1 MTDQPND
8 FETVIESMQSM
19 FELMTQYKNEIEDYK
34 KLLEQKDIVIENQ
47 NILLLSYEEPKPPL
61 EEPKPEPKP
70 EPEPVKPAK
79 KKGSDILTCIC
90 GVTHRRDNSDRHL
103 DSKFHKKYVAD
114 KELIKE

>member
-70 EPEPVKPAK
+70 EPVKPAK

-90 GVTHRRDNSDRHL
+90 GVTHRRDN
-103 DSKFHKKYVAD
+103 F
-114 KELIKE
+114 IKNM